1 MAPASKGRLL
11 RGAPQLAKR
20 IFGDERKAR
29 ALYTVMNEFPCL
41 FWLGGLISDYETR
54 STRR

>member
-41 FWLGGLISDYETR
+41 FWLGGLISG
-54 STRR
+54 